1 MLELKYMIYTSQPL
15 NLLIQSPLIPN
26 SPPFLRLVLFSIFA
40 SLLSRLIHT
49 TSGWALLNLWNSLR
63 KGVWAVKSEGP
74 GRIFLIVEFN
84 RRRNWLAACSCSAV
98 QPRDAIGNSSKG
110 CRWDT
115 WALDSEVWTSLQQKS
130 LNETFLLKK
139 GSHLDLISLLQHC

>member
-1 MLELKYMIYTSQPL
+1 M
-15 NLLIQSPLIPN
+15 
-26 SPPFLRLVLFSIFA
+26 
-40 SLLSRLIHT
+40 
-49 TSGWALLNLWNSLR
+49 R

-84 RRRNWLAACSCSAV
+84 RRRNCLAACSCSAV
-98 QPRDAIGNSSKG
+98 QPRGAVGNSSEG

-115 WALDSEVWTSLQQKS
+115 WALDGEVWTSLQQNILS
-130 LNETFLLKK
+130 ITFLLKN